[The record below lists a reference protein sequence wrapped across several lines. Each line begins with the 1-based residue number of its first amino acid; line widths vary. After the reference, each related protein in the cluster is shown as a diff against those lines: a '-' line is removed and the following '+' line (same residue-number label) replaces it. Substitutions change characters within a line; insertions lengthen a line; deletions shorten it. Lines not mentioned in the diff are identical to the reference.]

1 MLMALGMFVF
11 SLPTLAYQEMQR
23 QSNWR
28 HPSNSR
34 VGSRS
39 AHQYVGPGDDTVTL
53 SGVLVPELLGR
64 ASTLEEL
71 RAMADTGKAWVLV
84 SGAGEIFGAFVIENI
99 NTTGTMAFS
108 DGRPRRIEF
117 QLQLKR
123 IDDQRSGH
131 PVAVGSLGEFS
142 AVEDFAEAW
151 F

>member
-84 SGAGEIFGAFVIENI
+84 SGAGEIFGAFVIEN
-99 NTTGTMAFS
+99 TGADAAQTATATPNAARYGVGPAGS
-108 DGRPRRIEF
+108 
-117 QLQLKR
+117 
-123 IDDQRSGH
+123 S
-131 PVAVGSLGEFS
+131 PVK
-142 AVEDFAEAW
+142 
-151 F
+151 